1 MVKEI
6 TIEKAVPR
14 SLSNDRPNF
23 KKGLELNLFF
33 GLFLTI
39 GGAALFLLSSFAFQ
53 LFYPGLFLLLIGVF
67 GFIVSRNAVSK
78 IQLRKQLFINGE
90 LVSAKVLKHGRKF
103 NIFKSQKDY
112 TVTVECR
119 DTKKQIELVS
129 SKFLLLELLPIEAEI
144 IGFKKGLDYFF
155 PQEIMCKIVLK

>member
-6 TIEKAVPR
+6 SIKRAIPR
-14 SLSNDRPNF
+14 SLSKDRPNF

-33 GLFLTI
+33 GLFFTI
-39 GGAALFLLSSFAFQ
+39 GGAALFLMSAFALH

-67 GFIVSRNAVSK
+67 GFIISRKAVAK

-103 NIFKSQKDY
+103 NLFKSQKDY
-112 TVTVECR
+112 TVTIECI
-119 DTKKQIELVS
+119 DTKKQLELVS
-129 SKFLLLELLPIEAEI
+129 GKFLLTELLPVNSEI
-144 IGFKKGLDYFF
+144 IGFKKELDYFF
-155 PQEIMCKIVLK
+155 PQEIMCKIVVK